1 MPACLLL
8 LLNHMLDDHLDCR
21 IYFSEA
27 LSHPFFPSQYLD
39 DNKIKVLP
47 VDFGRL
53 KKLRYVSVRGR
64 SLKFLSSALHSS
76 YFFYHTMFKDSYMVM
91 LVAVL
96 FDRVCN
102 MFR

>member
-8 LLNHMLDDHLDCR
+8 LLNDMLDDHLDCR
-21 IYFSEA
+21 IYCSEA
-27 LSHPFFPSQYLD
+27 LSHPSLSSQYLD

-53 KKLRYVSVRGR
+53 KKLRYVSVRVL

-76 YFFYHTMFKDSYMVM
+76 
-91 LVAVL
+91 
-96 FDRVCN
+96 
-102 MFR
+102 